1 MKRILLLLLLVPAS
15 SFAQFELQSLYP
27 TDGSMVSNFGRSVAI
42 SGSDMA
48 VSSSSMI
55 APTVAPGRV
64 FVFNSESNTMQALFP
79 DDATNGD
86 NFGAKLSL
94 MTDRL
99 VVSAPNNGPNGAV
112 YVYTKTDGTWN
123 QTQKLTYPMDNSYVQ
138 RFGTQITQVND
149 FLFVSCRFNYIP
161 LNPTQG
167 SIVVYHLE
175 NGSFNFVQQLGFDI
189 MNDSAIFT
197 CGDDRLGVMV
207 MVDTPILAGGWRF
220 RTYVQSGNNW
230 VMEGDTSSLGDA
242 DNLPRAA
249 TVANGE
255 AYVLFNST
263 QSQSQVAT
271 LTLNGAVWEQSALT
285 DVAGLTDHLFSSL
298 VVSGDYMAVG
308 SYEYILQME
317 RKFPVNVL
325 HRTGGTWSPLQ
336 TLFGDG
342 QDGYDDGFGS
352 VLATDG
358 QKIIIGA
365 PSEGEVI
372 STGKAYYFDTL
383 LGLPSPS
390 PSVVRV
396 FPNPTDGPLS
406 IEGPTVV
413 RSTVFSLTGQKLL
426 TSSDPTTL
434 SVRDL
439 ASGVY
444 LLQMEFAD
452 GTSHTERIIR
462 K

>member
-1 MKRILLLLLLVPAS
+1 MKRLLLLLLLLPLGA
-15 SFAQFELQSLYP
+15 FAQFELQSLYP
-27 TDGSMVSNFGRSVAI
+27 ASGNSGWRFGNRVAI
-42 SGSDMA
+42 SGDDIA
-48 VSSSSMI
+48 VASS
-55 APTVAPGRV
+55 TLPGPSGTTGKV
-64 FVFNSESNTMQALFP
+64 YVFNSATNTQQVLLP
-79 DDATNGD
+79 DDVAATDG
-86 NFGAKLSL
+86 FGSSLSL
-94 MTDRL
+94 QGDYL
-99 VVSAPNNGPNGAV
+99 VVGAPKNGPFGAV
-112 YVYTKTDGTWN
+112 YVYTKLNGIWN
-123 QTQKLTYPMDNSYVQ
+123 QTQKITFTTGSSAQ
-138 RFGTQITQVND
+138 RFGSTVVQDGD
-149 FLFVSCRFNYIP
+149 FLFISNTFDP
-161 LNPTQG
+161 LLPLPSQG
-167 SIVVYHLE
+167 SILIYHLD
-175 NGSFNFVQQLGFDI
+175 NGNFSFFQQTGFDI
-189 MNDSAIFT
+189 MNESAVLT
-197 CGDDRLGVMV
+197 AREGRLGVMV
-207 MVDTPILAGGWRF
+207 MVDTPLAAPGWRF
-220 RTYVQSGNNW
+220 RSYAQSGNNW
-230 VMEGDTSSLGDA
+230 VIEGDTSSLGDA
-242 DNLPRAA
+242 DNLPRAVA
-249 TVANGE
+249 VANGE

-308 SYEYILQME
+308 SSEYILQME

-342 QDGYDDGFGS
+342 PAGYDDGFGS

-383 LGLPSPS
+383 LGLPSAN
-390 PSVVRV
+390 PSVIRV

-439 ASGVY
+439 AAGVY